1 MSSCSSELLAQ
12 HLEAH
17 ISSSVTCASLS
28 VVPRARSESGAAIYR
43 VFAPAKGLD
52 GGSQCSCARLG
63 RLRLPH
69 HYA

>member
-17 ISSSVTCASLS
+17 ISSSVTCALGGSARA
-28 VVPRARSESGAAIYR
+28 VPESGAAIYR